1 LRYLALF
8 CLTFLLSCTEEK
20 LPEETNE
27 PNRLEEIRSRGVLRA
42 LIDNSSSSYFIYK
55 GQPMGF
61 EYELL
66 KRYADHLGTELEI
79 QLIPSIDSMI
89 ELLNRGSYDLVAANL
104 TVTRE
109 RKELLAFTEALLY
122 TRQVLVQAHPEKTY
136 KLTYDQLEERL
147 VRNLI
152 ELANDTVHV
161 LEGTA
166 FRSRLEN
173 LSDEIGEEIVLLD
186 PGPEYNTEL
195 LVRMVSEGK
204 IKYTVADENQAKINK
219 KYFPNIDIRTP
230 ISFPQQI
237 AWATSKN
244 DSEDFLN
251 HLNAWIADFKKSN
264 DYASLKVKYFQ
275 ARTVLSQK
283 VLSDYSSLKNRVS
296 VYDELIK
303 ENAEMLNW
311 DWRLLAAQVYQES
324 KFDPDAESWNGAK
337 GLMQLIESTAKAY
350 GADSSVT
357 DPSINLKA
365 GSRYLLWLNKLWK
378 PEIEDEQ
385 ERIKFILA
393 SFNVGLGHILD
404 ARALTTKNGG
414 DASKWDGQVEQYLMK
429 KSLSSYYTDPVV
441 KHGYCRGSEPV
452 SYVREI
458 LERYQHYKNRIEL

>member
-1 LRYLALF
+1 
-8 CLTFLLSCTEEK
+8 
-20 LPEETNE
+20 
-27 PNRLEEIRSRGVLRA
+27 
-42 LIDNSSSSYFIYK
+42 
-55 GQPMGF
+55 MGF

-244 DSEDFLN
+244 DLSGFLESPQR
-251 HLNAWIADFKKSN
+251 LDCGFQKIKGLRQFKS
-264 DYASLKVKYFQ
+264 Q
-275 ARTVLSQK
+275 VLS
-283 VLSDYSSLKNRVS
+283 SSHGAFPQGSERLLFAEKPRFS
-296 VYDELIK
+296 PYDELIK

-311 DWRLLAAQVYQES
+311 DWRLLGRS
-324 KFDPDAESWNGAK
+324 
-337 GLMQLIESTAKAY
+337 GLS
-350 GADSSVT
+350 
-357 DPSINLKA
+357 
-365 GSRYLLWLNKLWK
+365 
-378 PEIEDEQ
+378 
-385 ERIKFILA
+385 
-393 SFNVGLGHILD
+393 
-404 ARALTTKNGG
+404 
-414 DASKWDGQVEQYLMK
+414 
-429 KSLSSYYTDPVV
+429 
-441 KHGYCRGSEPV
+441 
-452 SYVREI
+452 
-458 LERYQHYKNRIEL
+458 RIEI